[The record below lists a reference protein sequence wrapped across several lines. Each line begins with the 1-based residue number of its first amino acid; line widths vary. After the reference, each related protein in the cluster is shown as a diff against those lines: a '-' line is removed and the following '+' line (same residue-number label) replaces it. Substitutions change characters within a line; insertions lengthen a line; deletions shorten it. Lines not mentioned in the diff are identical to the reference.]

1 MEGSW
6 RVEWEVRGGL
16 LGLGGGGGL
25 GGGCRGDC
33 SRCVGEVIRGMMI

>member
-6 RVEWEVRGGL
+6 RVEWEVRVGFI
-16 LGLGGGGGL
+16 GLGGGGGL
-25 GGGCRGDC
+25 GWGCRRDC